1 MDENTFEENLK
12 ELAKNF
18 FNNHPPLKSREEL
31 DEFLDS
37 LNLLEFWSDDVEK
50 DMFWATL
57 IKYQVNNEIN
67 YESSIKGLHDFLTQD
82 EEENDMENNEPN
94 LGASTLRMSR
104 FSRMSY
110 ALNNQNKKPHHKREI
125 TKFFTKIET
134 KKLIQIQKVYSL
146 LNLDN
151 GVREVSIE
159 EVENLINNRL
169 TTLTKGEIVNYLIEI
184 CDISIEE
191 KSDINAIT
199 DFIINENFYVR
210 ANNAIEKQIENANN
224 KNSFGE
230 IEENSSDNE
239 EDNQENFN
247 NYDIESNPIDY
258 VDVLI
263 KTQESNNEK
272 ISMMV
277 NLKNSI
283 RSTNENLS
291 ITLYKI
297 KGDINITPVFKV
309 QNLLVEQPKEF
320 EQVLKELKKNER
332 DKTENLGYL
341 KNGIKKLNSDN
352 IRLEEENKILDE
364 EVTNQRLNVEEEM
377 EKLIND
383 NIILQR
389 DREEL
394 QNNLSEIRKI
404 NYENESNF
412 EMEKMKNNQ
421 FQIQISEM
429 TSTINRLKFEKED
442 EKRKYNDYVKMLN
455 EIMTSTQERRRNEKE
470 IEQTEKEKEAKE
482 KEEEIVVD
490 IEEVK
495 VKEKKVI
502 EDNLKKLSQMSY
514 DKLLNYSVQVDIANQ
529 TLQDEIENLRI
540 EKKRLEMIEEKYN
553 KMKMDNDSLKVNNEM
568 LSKEITKL
576 ETDLKESQVTR
587 YKKCQKHIEEGRM
600 SVFNMKDQ
608 KKDKSKKY
616 KNMSSK
622 DVMKKKNTN
631 IDFNTL
637 TGQKKTIK
645 LNNVKEEDEFNDS
658 EKIKKYKNELTNI
671 KTNILINEKNNND
684 INEITI
690 DSNNKDI
697 NPNKGGIFED
707 SYKEKKIQNNEELN
721 KREQT
726 NNITNENTINQ
737 NNLEIKNSKTEENKN
752 ISENIF
758 KEQNNN
764 NIQINSQNKQFNNEI
779 QNNNNLEIKSE
790 NKQFNNEIQNNSNI
804 QIN

>member
-239 EDNQENFN
+239 EDNQQNFN

-309 QNLLVEQPKEF
+309 QNLLVEQLKEF
-320 EQVLKELKKNER
+320 EQVLKELKK
-332 DKTENLGYL
+332 K
-341 KNGIKKLNSDN
+341 
-352 IRLEEENKILDE
+352 
-364 EVTNQRLNVEEEM
+364 
-377 EKLIND
+377 
-383 NIILQR
+383 
-389 DREEL
+389 
-394 QNNLSEIRKI
+394 
-404 NYENESNF
+404 
-412 EMEKMKNNQ
+412 
-421 FQIQISEM
+421 
-429 TSTINRLKFEKED
+429 
-442 EKRKYNDYVKMLN
+442 
-455 EIMTSTQERRRNEKE
+455 
-470 IEQTEKEKEAKE
+470 
-482 KEEEIVVD
+482 
-490 IEEVK
+490 
-495 VKEKKVI
+495 
-502 EDNLKKLSQMSY
+502 
-514 DKLLNYSVQVDIANQ
+514 
-529 TLQDEIENLRI
+529 
-540 EKKRLEMIEEKYN
+540 
-553 KMKMDNDSLKVNNEM
+553 
-568 LSKEITKL
+568 
-576 ETDLKESQVTR
+576 
-587 YKKCQKHIEEGRM
+587 
-600 SVFNMKDQ
+600 
-608 KKDKSKKY
+608 
-616 KNMSSK
+616 
-622 DVMKKKNTN
+622 
-631 IDFNTL
+631 
-637 TGQKKTIK
+637 
-645 LNNVKEEDEFNDS
+645 
-658 EKIKKYKNELTNI
+658 
-671 KTNILINEKNNND
+671 
-684 INEITI
+684 
-690 DSNNKDI
+690 
-697 NPNKGGIFED
+697 
-707 SYKEKKIQNNEELN
+707 
-721 KREQT
+721 
-726 NNITNENTINQ
+726 
-737 NNLEIKNSKTEENKN
+737 
-752 ISENIF
+752 
-758 KEQNNN
+758 
-764 NIQINSQNKQFNNEI
+764 
-779 QNNNNLEIKSE
+779 
-790 NKQFNNEIQNNSNI
+790 
-804 QIN
+804 

>member
-37 LNLLEFWSDDVEK
+37 LNLLEIWSDDDEK

-57 IKYQVNNEIN
+57 IKYQENNEIN

-82 EEENDMENNEPN
+82 DEEIDNENNEPN
-94 LGASTLRMSR
+94 LGASTIRMSR

-134 KKLIQIQKVYSL
+134 KKLIQIQKIYSL

-159 EVENLINNRL
+159 EIDNLINNRL
-169 TTLTKGEIVNYLIEI
+169 TTFTKEEIVNYLFEI
-184 CDISIEE
+184 CDNEE
-191 KSDINAIT
+191 KNDINTIT

-210 ANNAIEKQIENANN
+210 ANEIIEKQIENSNN
-224 KNSFGE
+224 QNSFGE
-230 IEENSSDNE
+230 IQENSSDNE
-239 EDNQENFN
+239 EDNQQNFN

-364 EVTNQRLNVEEEM
+364 EITNQRLNVEEEM

-383 NIILQR
+383 NVILQR
-389 DREEL
+389 DKEEL
-394 QNNLSEIRKI
+394 QNNLNEIRKM

-442 EKRKYNDYVKMLN
+442 EKRKYSDYVKMLN
-455 EIMTSTQERRRNEKE
+455 DIMTSIQEKRINEKE
-470 IEQTEKEKEAKE
+470 L
-482 KEEEIVVD
+482 D
-490 IEEVK
+490 
-495 VKEKKVI
+495 
-502 EDNLKKLSQMSY
+502 
-514 DKLLNYSVQVDIANQ
+514 
-529 TLQDEIENLRI
+529 
-540 EKKRLEMIEEKYN
+540 
-553 KMKMDNDSLKVNNEM
+553 
-568 LSKEITKL
+568 
-576 ETDLKESQVTR
+576 
-587 YKKCQKHIEEGRM
+587 
-600 SVFNMKDQ
+600 
-608 KKDKSKKY
+608 
-616 KNMSSK
+616 
-622 DVMKKKNTN
+622 
-631 IDFNTL
+631 
-637 TGQKKTIK
+637 
-645 LNNVKEEDEFNDS
+645 
-658 EKIKKYKNELTNI
+658 
-671 KTNILINEKNNND
+671 
-684 INEITI
+684 
-690 DSNNKDI
+690 
-697 NPNKGGIFED
+697 
-707 SYKEKKIQNNEELN
+707 
-721 KREQT
+721 
-726 NNITNENTINQ
+726 
-737 NNLEIKNSKTEENKN
+737 
-752 ISENIF
+752 
-758 KEQNNN
+758 
-764 NIQINSQNKQFNNEI
+764 
-779 QNNNNLEIKSE
+779 
-790 NKQFNNEIQNNSNI
+790 
-804 QIN
+804 